1 MCIWVETRGILNICF
16 RLKSKSMFETFEMVD
31 AQALLDP
38 VDAASVQE
46 ELCEEVVDQHGFFE
60 P

>member
-1 MCIWVETRGILNICF
+1 MRIWVETRDILNICF

-38 VDAASVQE
+38 GAAANMLE
-46 ELCEEVVDQHGFFE
+46 EGN
-60 P
+60 